1 MLPTALG
8 AAAMRP
14 QVTRSQ
20 LISRIDELL
29 VSFRAEGANLAVQT
43 AQQAVD
49 EGVEQLVERDVLVQ
63 ERQRLRVRD
72 RFALRYYARTIEHLV
87 TRRRGTTH

>member
-1 MLPTALG
+1 
-8 AAAMRP
+8 MRP
-14 QVTRSQ
+14 QMTRAG
-20 LISRIDELL
+20 LLSRIDELL
-29 VSFRAEGANLAVQT
+29 VSFRAEGANLAVHT

-49 EGVEQLVERDVLVQ
+49 EGVDQLSERGVLVQ
-63 ERQRLRVRD
+63 DRQRLRVRD